1 MICSTGTTS
10 LARSRSSDSRARC
23 WRPPSDKAR
32 PSSCT
37 SSGPS
42 IRKSTELPSFFAN
55 LATLSAAGL
64 TRGHNHSATV
74 RRRIPADH
82 QPPTRIVCGD
92 ETINQ
97 SKEQM
102 GGLDWAVI
110 ALGAAGGVVA
120 LLGVAAAVTRRGQ
133 RRSELAKLTARGRTQ
148 LPERRMEVVAINDR
162 RSDSKVSVHTQT

>member
-1 MICSTGTTS
+1 
-10 LARSRSSDSRARC
+10 
-23 WRPPSDKAR
+23 
-32 PSSCT
+32 
-37 SSGPS
+37 
-42 IRKSTELPSFFAN
+42 
-55 LATLSAAGL
+55 
-64 TRGHNHSATV
+64 
-74 RRRIPADH
+74 
-82 QPPTRIVCGD
+82 
-92 ETINQ
+92 
-97 SKEQM
+97 M